1 MPRSIGFFPIAAAE
15 SSDLFCFDFY
25 KFSLPIQ
32 SSRNYFYQ
40 RTQKWSNWSCPV
52 DVQHSVSNFLLS
64 RDSYLR
70 LSFTDIKKRKKLK
83 IYFQSSACM
92 PLFQHSNA
100 KRTNGGCPE
109 MWIGF
114 PAENIVSSYR
124 RNLRFLQQ
132 TQRVLSVWRQKPN
145 WISGSR
151 SSNSSTASDQFS
163 LLSNNNNMFESNSH
177 ERCLA
182 ALVAFGKMH
191 INKRKKEDT
200 VSNTYAWDALV
211 YATLNELYAE
221 GTATYDW
228 IFTFQS
234 IIQDIRSRVSNH
246 SKARLS

>member
-1 MPRSIGFFPIAAAE
+1 MFKIQYRI
-15 SSDLFCFDFY
+15 FCFVVIRIWDY
-25 KFSLPIQ
+25 HSPIKKTK
-32 SSRNYFYQ
+32 N
-40 RTQKWSNWSCPV
+40 
-52 DVQHSVSNFLLS
+52 LLS
-64 RDSYLR
+64 
-70 LSFTDIKKRKKLK
+70 I
-83 IYFQSSACM
+83 IECM

-100 KRTNGGCPE
+100 KRTNGGCQE
-109 MWIGF
+109 LRIGF
-114 PAENIVSSYR
+114 PAEIIVSSVHS
-124 RNLRFLQQ
+124 RFSLH
-132 TQRVLSVWRQKPN
+132 TQCVLSIWRQKPD

-163 LLSNNNNMFESNSH
+163 SFSNNNSMFESHSH

-191 INKRKKEDT
+191 INKRTKEDT
-200 VSNTYAWDALV
+200 VSNTSTYAWDALV
-211 YATLNELYAE
+211 YATLNELYTE